1 MTEVIEI
8 EHPQHKERRTR
19 VKEFT
24 KTMPPRTPE
33 TGHSLCQVSLETTK
47 SALVGVDESLNYHSI
62 LGPM

>member
-1 MTEVIEI
+1 MTEVT

-19 VKEFT
+19 VKEFA

-33 TGHSLCQVSLETTK
+33 TGHSLRQVSLEITK